1 MKFYSSS
8 LYRMLL
14 CFVLYEI
21 IPNLILDMEIQ
32 VSWLPF
38 QLFSRFILL
47 IIIFTNYYQSRVVRF
62 NFDSQSPLISRFQQL
77 SKKRKKDFLSK
88 KSLFPHIFTNSS
100 IAISIV
106 LRHINH
112 RIDGRQRYVSTG
124 WTMEWRYRE
133 ISKRL
138 QARVGKINTRRPIE

>member
-1 MKFYSSS
+1 
-8 LYRMLL
+8 MLL

-47 IIIFTNYYQSRVVRF
+47 IIIFTNYYQSRTNVSEFRTFQFRF
-62 NFDSQSPLISRFQQL
+62 PIPLNFSFSTIIEEK
-77 SKKRKKDFLSK
+77 KKRFSFKEISFP
-88 KSLFPHIFTNSS
+88 PHIHEHNS

>member
-47 IIIFTNYYQSRVVRF
+47 IIIFTNYYQSYT
-62 NFDSQSPLISRFQQL
+62 S
-77 SKKRKKDFLSK
+77 
-88 KSLFPHIFTNSS
+88 
-100 IAISIV
+100 ISIP
-106 LRHINH
+106 N
-112 RIDGRQRYVSTG
+112 S
-124 WTMEWRYRE
+124 
-133 ISKRL
+133 
-138 QARVGKINTRRPIE
+138 P

>member
-1 MKFYSSS
+1 
-8 LYRMLL
+8 
-14 CFVLYEI
+14 
-21 IPNLILDMEIQ
+21 MEIQ

-47 IIIFTNYYQSRVVRF
+47 IIIFTNYYQSRINVSEFRTFQFRF
-62 NFDSQSPLISRFQQL
+62 PIPLVSRFQQL
-77 SKKRKKDFLSK
+77 SKKRKKDFLPK